1 MGKIDNNKQM
11 KRESLL
17 DSAFSLFINNGF
29 SKTSISDIVNN
40 AGVAKGTFYLYF
52 KDKYDI
58 RNHLI
63 AHKAS
68 QVFQAAYSDLLRH
81 PDIHDFEEQVLF
93 ITDNILDQFAANHS
107 LVTLISK
114 HLSWG
119 IFRNSL
125 TFAPFADSPAIYT
138 IYVSLLSHA
147 AYTYRSPELMFYMIL
162 ELVSGTSYNA
172 ILYQQPVALEELKP
186 ELYAAIRGIF
196 KQFRIRKKR
205 KTKENAGANPDSL
218 LSKTRKKPA
227 MQESPPAAGRFSGIY
242 ITAAV
247 RTCPEGFLCN
257 RKFQRISYCIKN
269 NSLLFSQRLL

>member
-1 MGKIDNNKQM
+1 MKSKIIENKKIKENN
-11 KRESLL
+11 LL
-17 DSAFSLFINNGF
+17 QAAFNLFTKEDITNVSVN
-29 SKTSISDIVNN
+29 DIVKN

-68 QVFQAAYSDLLRH
+68 QIFQAAYADLLRH
-81 PDIHDFEEQVLF
+81 PDIQDFEEQVLF

-119 IFRNSL
+119 FFKNSL
-125 TFAPFADSPAIYT
+125 TFSPFSDAPAIYT
-138 IYVSLLSHA
+138 IYESLLSHA

-172 ILYQQPVALEELKP
+172 ILYQQPIPLEDLKP
-186 ELYAAIRGIF
+186 ELYDAIRGIF

-205 KTKENAGANPDSL
+205 KNAENAGAD
-218 LSKTRKKPA
+218 PA
-227 MQESPPAAGRFSGIY
+227 S
-242 ITAAV
+242 
-247 RTCPEGFLCN
+247 
-257 RKFQRISYCIKN
+257 
-269 NSLLFSQRLL
+269 LFS

>member
-1 MGKIDNNKQM
+1 M

-119 IFRNSL
+119 FFKNSL
-125 TFAPFADSPAIYT
+125 TFAPFADTPAIYT
-138 IYVSLLSHA
+138 IYESLLSHA
-147 AYTYRSPELMFYMIL
+147 AYTYRSPELMFYTNPQYDSKPYAKMVEALLKIQ
-162 ELVSGTSYNA
+162 EKWQIGVIDFWNDEQINRVS
-172 ILYQQPVALEELKP
+172 P
-186 ELYAAIRGIF
+186 E
-196 KQFRIRKKR
+196 KR
-205 KTKENAGANPDSL
+205 KLYLQDPIHPMKAGYAEWLVPV
-218 LSKTRKKPA
+218 
-227 MQESPPAAGRFSGIY
+227 ME
-242 ITAAV
+242 
-247 RTCPEGFLCN
+247 
-257 RKFQRISYCIKN
+257 QRIGEY
-269 NSLLFSQRLL
+269 LEQQV